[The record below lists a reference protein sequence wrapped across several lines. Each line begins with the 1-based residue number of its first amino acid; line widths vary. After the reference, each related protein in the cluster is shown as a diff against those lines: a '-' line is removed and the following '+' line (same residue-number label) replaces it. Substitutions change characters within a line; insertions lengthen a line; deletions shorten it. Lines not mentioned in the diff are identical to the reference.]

1 MNSNDLCECSP
12 LQFSKSYTV
21 YDTMPW
27 RRALLKAISYED
39 LGPNEILRNKI
50 AVAMLI
56 KLQASW
62 VQANAAYR
70 DGVSCSEL

>member
-1 MNSNDLCECSP
+1 
-12 LQFSKSYTV
+12 
-21 YDTMPW
+21 MPW
-27 RRALLKAISYED
+27 RRALLKAISHED
-39 LGPNEILRNKI
+39 YAPNEILRNKI

-56 KLQASW
+56 KLQASR